1 MTKSDPVFH
10 LRVLLNL
17 GRVSN
22 LPTVWSNCLAGWL
35 LSGGGDS
42 ARFNLVLLGAT
53 FIYLGGMYLND
64 AFDAGFDRQHRRER
78 PIPSGL
84 IGVDT
89 VWVLGFGWLA
99 LGGVILALLGRTT
112 GLLSAT
118 LIITVIL
125 YDAVHKTL
133 VFSPVLMAA
142 CRFWLYLVAGSTA
155 AEGLGGLTIWS
166 GFAMAGYVVGISYIA
181 RRESTPGILRWWPI
195 GFLVT
200 PVLLAVVVNGR
211 GYQAPAGWLSLLLS
225 LWVVRC
231 LRHSF
236 GEPQRDLQRT
246 VTGLLAGIIWVDLLA
261 IGGDSVGTCM
271 IFASLFGLTL
281 LSQRYVPAT

>member
-1 MTKSDPVFH
+1 
-10 LRVLLNL
+10 
-17 GRVSN
+17 
-22 LPTVWSNCLAGWL
+22 
-35 LSGGGDS
+35 
-42 ARFNLVLLGAT
+42 
-53 FIYLGGMYLND
+53 MYLND

-166 GFAMAGYVVGISYIA
+166 GFAMAGYVWGSAISREGRA
-181 RRESTPGILRWWPI
+181 RR
-195 GFLVT
+195 GFSGGADRLSRD
-200 PVLLAVVVNGR
+200 PVLLLAVVVNGR